1 MQTTGLLA
9 ADAVEKAL
17 AALRRFRALCDRME
31 VAQLWAIATAACR
44 DAKNGKAFVAEA
56 ESICADRHPLRQARG
71 RTCRARVSGFHKP
84 DGIVGDLGG
93 GSLEL
98 TEVQGHRVKT
108 GLTLPLGGLALQDI
122 SSKSIKKAE
131 KIVRGALQDARPLE
145 NGKGRTLYAIGG
157 TWRALARLHMWQT
170 GYPLHVMHGYVMPAK
185 EAFDFSS
192 LVHRVDP
199 EMLSQIEVVTDARRP
214 LLAYAALVLENLVR
228 IAKPKGGCR
237 FCPRGARG
245 PAVLHAGRQGAR
257 RIR

>member
-1 MQTTGLLA
+1 M
-9 ADAVEKAL
+9 
-17 AALRRFRALCDRME
+17 
-31 VAQLWAIATAACR
+31 
-44 DAKNGKAFVAEA
+44 
-56 ESICADRHPLRQARG
+56 
-71 RTCRARVSGFHKP
+71 SGFHKP

-108 GLTLPLGGLALQDI
+108 GVTLPLGGLALQDI

-131 KIVRGALQDARPLE
+131 KIVRGRCGDARLLE
-145 NGKGRTLYAIGG
+145 NGKGRTFYAIGG

-214 LLAYAALVLENLVR
+214 LLGLCGARAREPGADRAAE
-228 IAKPKGGCR
+228 GGR
-237 FCPRGARG
+237 HLRARRARG
-245 PAVLHAGRQGAR
+245 PARIPCWTPRSAR